1 MAGELAN
8 QSPCDTKTLT
18 RAARDFVEKN
28 PGFALTAGLAAVRWL
43 SAGYGYEV
51 SGADVWAAYSHTMTA
66 AEHLGRHE
74 EVRERVRALVVN
86 KGFVAQV
93 LSRELGLGGQ

>member
-1 MAGELAN
+1 
-8 QSPCDTKTLT
+8 
-18 RAARDFVEKN
+18 
-28 PGFALTAGLAAVRWL
+28 
-43 SAGYGYEV
+43 
-51 SGADVWAAYSHTMTA
+51 MTA

-74 EVRERVRALVVN
+74 EVRERIRALVVN